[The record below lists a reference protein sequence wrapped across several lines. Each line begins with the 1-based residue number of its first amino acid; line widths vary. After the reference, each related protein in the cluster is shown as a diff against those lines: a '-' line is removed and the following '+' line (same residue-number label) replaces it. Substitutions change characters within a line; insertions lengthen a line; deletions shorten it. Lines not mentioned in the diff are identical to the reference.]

1 MTLAPKDLQRLERS
15 LRRHRV
21 ELLERLQHPDPEST
35 DRYVP
40 IAGQLRVLLCDAELP
55 ILITV
60 AEQKNVALRIWGPL
74 RPNAPRPPGAFLP
87 YLRLIAGWDPIPDG
101 HEMSVQEYLDT
112 AIGGVPVQVGT
123 GQGER
128 VSWYTPRQLI
138 KWVANKEGAAHLDLT
153 LPATL
158 EALNVTRR
166 VMKTA
171 EGSTTTDE
179 FLVRSGIVQIAQ
191 WTLKAIDRVL
201 AA

>member
-1 MTLAPKDLQRLERS
+1 
-15 LRRHRV
+15 
-21 ELLERLQHPDPEST
+21 
-35 DRYVP
+35 
-40 IAGQLRVLLCDAELP
+40 
-55 ILITV
+55 
-60 AEQKNVALRIWGPL
+60 
-74 RPNAPRPPGAFLP
+74 
-87 YLRLIAGWDPIPDG
+87 
-101 HEMSVQEYLDT
+101 MSVQEYLDT